1 MPEWAALSVWDWSV
15 IVVLASST
23 AAGLWSGLVRT
34 AFALASWFVAFFFC
48 SRLALLIAA
57 WMPWSSPRLAQLVVA
72 FLALLLVT
80 RIVGS
85 LAASLVRWVG
95 LGPVDRL
102 AGLALG
108 VVRALVV
115 LAVGALAA
123 DRFGLTG
130 HASFENSLS
139 RPLLVWLIE
148 RAEPYWD
155 QEFSVPQ
162 KTRG

>member
-102 AGLALG
+102 AGL
-108 VVRALVV
+108 
-115 LAVGALAA
+115 
-123 DRFGLTG
+123 G
-130 HASFENSLS
+130 HQAI
-139 RPLLVWLIE
+139 LLVPDVERRLLERDGIE
-148 RAEPYWD
+148 VVFDELDDTVHARRNSRRNA
-155 QEFSVPQ
+155 
-162 KTRG
+162 